1 MRNLYRYLKSGIGNL
16 VYWFPIIWQDKDWD
30 HYYLLAIL
38 RHKMNSMVKFY
49 DGPHAWGIDSPIRA
63 HEMKVCR
70 LILDRLIED
79 DYNREGYDAHDEK
92 WGELEF
98 TTDDKTGL
106 LTITRGNRNMNEE
119 LEQKE
124 YKGVYEKEEE
134 LRKTDI
140 DNLFEII
147 RKNIQKWWD

>member
-1 MRNLYRYLKSGIGNL
+1 MRKLYRYLKSGIGNL

-98 TTDDKTGL
+98 TTNDKGAM
-106 LTITRGNRNMNEE
+106 TITRKNRNMNEE

-124 YKGVYEKEEE
+124 YKVVYEREEK
-134 LRKTDI
+134 LHQSDI
-140 DNLFEII
+140 ENLFETI
-147 RKNIQKWWD
+147 RNNLRKWWD